1 MRKIR
6 LFVPF
11 VILSSSSQRVN
22 EPSNEHRSFLIL
34 EKNRTVPGT
43 ARKKE
48 RERERPFVQDRIL
61 SSDSYNEFQRDL
73 SPRERFPRISRN
85 FFSTGEPV
93 PTSITFT
100 SRWTTLWAEYI
111 SRMEAISGVSMRNT
125 DYARHVLPPRPLFS
139 IADGIRELL
148 ERRET
153 RIYPICNNYPR

>member
-43 ARKKE
+43 AREKE
-48 RERERPFVQDRIL
+48 RERDHLFRIEFYRPTVIMN
-61 SSDSYNEFQRDL
+61 SNEIYRHANGFHVFREIFFQRAN
-73 SPRERFPRISRN
+73 RC
-85 FFSTGEPV
+85 
-93 PTSITFT
+93 
-100 SRWTTLWAEYI
+100 
-111 SRMEAISGVSMRNT
+111 
-125 DYARHVLPPRPLFS
+125 PPRSPLRVVGQHYERNIFRVWKPFPVYRCETPITRVTCFPSSPLFS